1 MCGGALA
8 LPVGLYFASRVSFPR
23 PPTGVFSPAMADCTT
38 QPLVSEIVA
47 RADELYEANQMR
59 EGLSYLKQYAHL
71 DEVEVTLLALD
82 YAYNH
87 PLSVGLCMR
96 ET

>member
-1 MCGGALA
+1 MA

-23 PPTGVFSPAMADCTT
+23 PLTGVFSPAMADCTT
-38 QPLVSEIVA
+38 QPSVSEIVA

-59 EGLSYLKQYAHL
+59 EGLSYLKQQYGHL
-71 DEVEVTLLALD
+71 DEVEVTLLALTI
-82 YAYNH
+82 YAYNRH
-87 PLSVGLCMR
+87 LSVGLCMR